1 MFDFKN
7 KKVIVTG
14 ATGGIGD
21 AILNRFVDQEAKVLA
36 TGTNIEKLKL
46 LKDKHN
52 NIFTSR
58 FDILNHEEIEKF
70 VERSSEILEGGPDIL
85 INNAGI
91 TRDNLSLRMSYN
103 EWKEVID
110 INLNSTFLLC
120 KFSLKK
126 MIKNKY
132 GKIVNITSVVGHTG
146 NVGQANYAASK
157 SGIIGLSKSL
167 ALEYAKKNIN
177 INCVSPGFIE
187 TKMTDKIDQ
196 KFKDIIISKIPS
208 NRLGTPDDVANVTAF
223 LSSDLA
229 NYITGE
235 TIHVNGG
242 MYLGWQ
248 NFYFIYSEKNKG
260 FNMSEDVSSKV
271 KKIVADHLGID
282 EGKVTDESSFI
293 DDLGADSLDT
303 VELVMAFEEEFG
315 SEISDSEAEKI
326 LTVGD
331 AIKFIESKSN

>member
-1 MFDFKN
+1 MFNLKN

-14 ATGGIGD
+14 ATGGIGNS
-21 AILNRFVDQEAKVLA
+21 IIECFIKHEAKVLA
-36 TGTNIEKLKL
+36 TGTNEEKLKKL
-46 LKDKHN
+46 SSKYY
-52 NIFTSR
+52 NILTSK
-58 FDILNHEEIEKF
+58 FDISNHDEIENF
-70 VERSSEILEGGPDIL
+70 IERSIKVLDGNPDIL

-91 TRDNLSLRMSYN
+91 TRDNLSLRMSSKEWN
-103 EWKEVID
+103 EVL
-110 INLNSTFLLC
+110 NLNLTSTFLLC

-157 SGIIGLSKSL
+157 SGIIGFSKSL

-187 TKMTDKIDQ
+187 TQMTDKIDP
-196 KFKDIIISKIPS
+196 KFKELIISKIPS
-208 NRLGTPDDVANVTAF
+208 NRLGSPDDVANVTAF

-242 MYLGWQ
+242 MYLG
-248 NFYFIYSEKNKG
+248 
-260 FNMSEDVSSKV
+260 
-271 KKIVADHLGID
+271 
-282 EGKVTDESSFI
+282 
-293 DDLGADSLDT
+293 
-303 VELVMAFEEEFG
+303 
-315 SEISDSEAEKI
+315 
-326 LTVGD
+326 
-331 AIKFIESKSN
+331 

>member
-1 MFDFKN
+1 MFNLKN

-14 ATGGIGD
+14 ATGGIGNSIVKCFVENE
-21 AILNRFVDQEAKVLA
+21 AIVLA
-36 TGTNIEKLKL
+36 TGTNDDKLKN
-46 LKDKHN
+46 LKNTYSEIH
-52 NIFTSR
+52 TSK
-58 FDILNHEEIEKF
+58 FDISKHENIEKF
-70 VERSSEILEGGPDIL
+70 INDSLNILNGSPDIL

-91 TRDNLSLRMSYN
+91 TRDNLSLRMSEEEWN
-103 EWKEVID
+103 EVLQ
-110 INLNSTFLLC
+110 INLTSTFLLC

-132 GKIVNITSVVGHTG
+132 GKIINITSVVGHTG

-157 SGIIGLSKSL
+157 SGIIGFSKSL

-187 TKMTDKIDQ
+187 TKMTDKIDP
-196 KFKDIIISKIPS
+196 KFKELIISKIPS
-208 NRLGTPDDVANVTAF
+208 NRLGSPEDVANVVMF

-248 NFYFIYSEKNKG
+248 NFYFIY
-260 FNMSEDVSSKV
+260 
-271 KKIVADHLGID
+271 
-282 EGKVTDESSFI
+282 
-293 DDLGADSLDT
+293 
-303 VELVMAFEEEFG
+303 
-315 SEISDSEAEKI
+315 
-326 LTVGD
+326 
-331 AIKFIESKSN
+331 